1 MIRKRFLSAI
11 LLISLIAVL
20 FLPFYTNLYLYPSFN
35 DHLMKDAEESAEQMA
50 SHISHYLY
58 YTGQDLQKSD
68 ITPDVIDEIYELV
81 DDFGVEKVKI
91 FAPSGEVIYSTD
103 PVDIGIVNVRDYFR
117 TLIDTGTNY
126 TKIVKKDTRSAEDR
140 LLQVDVVETYV
151 PIMYEKKVIGACEV
165 YYDITEHRKSVNN
178 LIVKSSTI
186 VYLVTLILLAAIL
199 LTLYRLNKDMLAR
212 ERAEKK
218 LAQHLDQLESL
229 VNARTAEL
237 QLANKLLRE
246 DVEKRQQAEKAL
258 RESEEKYRGLIETA
272 SDAIFVIDADSGV
285 ILDANKKGVELTG
298 RKAEELI
305 GLHHSQLHP
314 LDETEK
320 YIDLFKTYASQ
331 LTPADVQ
338 FHVLNKEGRRIP
350 VEISTSIM
358 ELEGKKIIQG
368 IFRDISVRLKLE
380 EEIQKAQR
388 LESAGMMAGGI
399 AHDFNNL
406 LTAILGNVSLAKMF
420 VPPEDKISVR
430 LDETEKAILR
440 AQSLTQQLLT
450 FAKGGLPITKTVD
463 ISDTIKESTEF
474 VLRGTNLKCRCEIPH
489 DLWPVEADV
498 GQINQVLHNLVIN
511 AYQAMQDGGECR
523 IEAKNVVI
531 DSSNSIPLSAGKYVL
546 ISVYD
551 KGTGIPREYLAKIFD
566 PFFTTKA
573 KGSGLGLSTAYAIV
587 RKHGGLITVDTE
599 VGVGSIF
606 NIYLPASDKPIVADA
621 LDTKDDAVFMG
632 EGRILLMDDEN
643 FVRQVANELLTYL
656 GYEVDLAVDGKE
668 AIDLYKKALAEN
680 KPYSAV
686 IMDLTIP
693 GGMGG
698 KEAVAQL
705 KKIDP
710 DIVAIVSSGYAN
722 DPIMANYQKYG
733 FDGMVPKPYKV
744 EKLSK
749 VLNETIK

>member
-1 MIRKRFLSAI
+1 
-11 LLISLIAVL
+11 
-20 FLPFYTNLYLYPSFN
+20 
-35 DHLMKDAEESAEQMA
+35 
-50 SHISHYLY
+50 
-58 YTGQDLQKSD
+58 
-68 ITPDVIDEIYELV
+68 
-81 DDFGVEKVKI
+81 
-91 FAPSGEVIYSTD
+91 
-103 PVDIGIVNVRDYFR
+103 
-117 TLIDTGTNY
+117 
-126 TKIVKKDTRSAEDR
+126 
-140 LLQVDVVETYV
+140 
-151 PIMYEKKVIGACEV
+151 MYEKKVIGACEV

-511 AYQAMQDGGECR
+511 AYQAMPDGGECR

-587 RKHGGLITVDTE
+587 REHGGLITVDTE